1 MATGDVQGSVER
13 LRSELRHIRY
23 PADLDCTGAKFGVA
37 AAFLPVLNY
46 VLLKFSRHVAHQLV
60 SAGYELQG
68 KTDARFIEAA
78 FKIFRDK
85 FGLRPV
91 LTAPQFLEQ
100 GFAERKL
107 MLVSDVI
114 AYCKSFHN
122 AAVRRARL
130 AAASAPTK
138 SGKDATTS
146 GKAAASQVSKGSRK
160 SKAKSGL
167 PRAPQQPRVQRH
179 SDAASEA
186 DTASAAAALQ
196 ARLSPSS
203 AQLAHMD
210 QSQSIDPNPWGP
222 SAHALGALSMQAGL
236 PQASHGM
243 AAVPLHGPNDKL
255 SQSAGHQPAQQQ
267 HTHVGQ
273 SQSRAQGKA
282 GSMPAATQA
291 WFVNPAF
298 GSESPMP
305 SPEKQP
311 RTQGPPM
318 PHPSTSPGYP
328 GGPGP
333 QHTTGISTQ
342 QQGLSSVSGHAAVQ
356 QASTQQH
363 SQETSG
369 SMSFGPH
376 MAHGQQQA
384 TSYMSMHPSH
394 SPGLSG
400 HTHTRLHQQ
409 ELHRHP
415 APASLHAPF
424 ESNVEADRKPA
435 PSSSSGQGLNAT
447 GHQSLQQQHL
457 HRCHMFPSMPARQ
470 QQQQLPQQADTSGL
484 QYQAIMQ
491 RPATAGY
498 SHTSASS
505 LPPHT
510 GQPPVLHHQGPYQH
524 LGHHHKPQEGQ
535 SDGQLQG
542 RLLDQLQGQ
551 TVSELQQQQP
561 AQQPQQQQ
569 QPGAGRL
576 SGMDLGAYVQGL
588 HQRLAAAEEQAAQAR
603 RHGEQRAHT
612 LEARITLLEGRLSFV
627 EGELAAERQ
636 RNAAAAQAGDSG
648 GAQRSAEI
656 AVCLSPPAAKP
667 RQNKAAAPHA
677 VSKPPMT
684 TPGRCMDIE
693 ASPTRSTAGTPCYR
707 PGNLGVSR
715 QLGLSGMAQQS
726 PARSMRAP
734 AVPASPASSMYSY
747 KSTSELIE
755 SIQNRSRQRV
765 SLLVRN
771 LPLDARADEVRE
783 KFERFGEIRDVYLPR
798 DYYTGRSRGFGFIEY
813 RDPRDADDAMYRMDG
828 ANIGGRDITVVQS
841 KEARK
846 TPREM
851 IVRDGPPARGGGDR
865 GGGRHRSRS
874 PPRHSRRRSYSR
886 SRSPP
891 RRSRGRSYS
900 RSPARSASRSASP
913 RRSPARS
920 VSRSPARDVEGS
932 PRGSPARSI
941 SRSPVRD

>member
-23 PADLDCTGAKFGVA
+23 PADLDCTGAKLGVA

-68 KTDARFIEAA
+68 KTDARFSEAA

-146 GKAAASQVSKGSRK
+146 GKAAASQLSKGSRK

-167 PRAPQQPRVQRH
+167 PRAPQHPRVQRH
-179 SDAASEA
+179 SDAVPGAETAS
-186 DTASAAAALQ
+186 ASAAAALQ
-196 ARLSPSS
+196 ARLCPSS

-210 QSQSIDPNPWGP
+210 QSQNIDPNPWGP
-222 SAHALGALSMQAGL
+222 SAHALRAVSMRSVHQ
-236 PQASHGM
+236 QDSHGM
-243 AAVPLHGPNDKL
+243 AAVSLHGPYDRL
-255 SQSAGHQPAQQQ
+255 SQSAGHLPSQQQ
-267 HTHVGQ
+267 HASGAQ
-273 SQSRAQGKA
+273 YQSRAQGEA
-282 GSMPAATQA
+282 GIMPAATQA
-291 WFVNPAF
+291 WVVNPAF

-311 RTQGPPM
+311 RSQGPPM
-318 PHPSTSPGYP
+318 PHPSIYSTGA
-328 GGPGP
+328 GP
-333 QHTTGISTQ
+333 QHTTGMSAR
-342 QQGLSSVSGHAAVQ
+342 QQGSSAVSGHAAVQ
-356 QASTQQH
+356 QPSPQQH
-363 SQETSG
+363 SQDASR
-369 SMSFGPH
+369 SMSFAPH
-376 MAHGQQQA
+376 LAHDQQQA
-384 TSYMSMHPSH
+384 ARYM
-394 SPGLSG
+394 LSG
-400 HTHTRLHQQ
+400 
-409 ELHRHP
+409 
-415 APASLHAPF
+415 
-424 ESNVEADRKPA
+424 VD
-435 PSSSSGQGLNAT
+435 
-447 GHQSLQQQHL
+447 
-457 HRCHMFPSMPARQ
+457 M
-470 QQQQLPQQADTSGL
+470 
-484 QYQAIMQ
+484 
-491 RPATAGY
+491 
-498 SHTSASS
+498 
-505 LPPHT
+505 
-510 GQPPVLHHQGPYQH
+510 
-524 LGHHHKPQEGQ
+524 
-535 SDGQLQG
+535 
-542 RLLDQLQGQ
+542 
-551 TVSELQQQQP
+551 
-561 AQQPQQQQ
+561 
-569 QPGAGRL
+569 
-576 SGMDLGAYVQGL
+576 GAYVQGL

-603 RHGEQRAHT
+603 QHGERQAHT

-636 RNAAAAQAGDSG
+636 HSAAAAQAGDSG
-648 GAQRSAEI
+648 GAQRSAEV
-656 AVCLSPPAAKP
+656 AVCLSPSAAKA
-667 RQNKAAAPHA
+667 RQDKAAAGLAAPHA

-684 TPGRCMDIE
+684 TPHRCMDVE
-693 ASPTRSTAGTPCYR
+693 ASPTRSTAGTPRYR
-707 PGNLGVSR
+707 PGNGGVSR
-715 QLGLSGMAQQS
+715 QLGLSVLAQQS

-734 AVPASPASSMYSY
+734 AVPASPASSMHSY

-851 IVRDGPPARGGGDR
+851 IVRDGPPSRGGGDR
-865 GGGRHRSRS
+865 GGGRYRSRS

-920 VSRSPARDVEGS
+920 LSRSPAREMEGS
-932 PRGSPARSI
+932 PRGSPARSF